1 MNQPTVNPSI
11 LVRLARGALVVFAAA
26 FVAGTVAGCAIGPRI
41 VQTQVTN
48 YNEWSALP
56 ADRSF
61 AFARTLEY
69 QSSLEVKFYEDI
81 VRDELV
87 LKGFKYVPDATQANL
102 IVTLRPSS
110 TTMRL
115 RVRDPW
121 PIDPFWGGYGLYGRR
136 LGGWYGPYGPY
147 GWGFDDFNTYPVDVV
162 KRRLE
167 MDIDSRVIAGKR
179 YYEGRVE
186 TSSDAEDFKDVVP
199 AMVQALFTDFPGNN
213 GQTRRIDVPVAPS

>member
-1 MNQPTVNPSI
+1 MKPSMT
-11 LVRLARGALVVFAAA
+11 ARTARAATALLAAA
-26 FVAGTVAGCAIGPRI
+26 LLAGCALGPQI

-69 QSSLEVKFYEDI
+69 QSSLEVKSYEDI

-87 LKGFKYVPDATQANL
+87 LKGFKFVAEPTQANL

-110 TTMRL
+110 TTTRL

-121 PIDPFWGGYGLYGRR
+121 PIDPFWGSYGGFYGRR
-136 LGGWYGPYGPY
+136 FGGWYGPYGPY
-147 GWGFDDFNTYPVDVV
+147 GFDNFNSYPVDVV
-162 KRRLE
+162 QRRLE
-167 MDIDSRVIAGKR
+167 MDIDSRATAGKR

-186 TSSDAEDFKDVVP
+186 TSSDAEAFKDIAP

-213 GQTRRIDVPVAPS
+213 GQTRRIDVPVPRP